1 MIQLD
6 DKSLRTLQL
15 IELELL
21 QEVDRI
27 CRKCGIHYNIIAGTL
42 LGAVRH
48 GGFIPWDDDADVA
61 MLRG

>member
-27 CRKCGIHYNIIAGTL
+27 LPKMRDPLQHYCRHSSRGGASRRIHP
-42 LGAVRH
+42 LGR
-48 GGFIPWDDDADVA
+48 
-61 MLRG
+61 